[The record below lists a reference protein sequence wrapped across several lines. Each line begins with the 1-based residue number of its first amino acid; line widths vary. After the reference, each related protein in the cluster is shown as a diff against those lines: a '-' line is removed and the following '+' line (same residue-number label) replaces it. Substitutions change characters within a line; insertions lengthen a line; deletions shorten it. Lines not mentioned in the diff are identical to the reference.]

1 MANCTITFFDQF
13 LIALSTTILLV
24 VLQLLFFFLHS
35 YWERFCHAVEEVFSG
50 ASDAHEREGPCVHE
64 ALHALLEQRRVLG
77 SGVVPMRPPRRRS
90 RLVRRAN

>member
-1 MANCTITFFDQF
+1 MANCTITFFDQI

-50 ASDAHEREGPCVHE
+50 ASDGKCSPFPSS
-64 ALHALLEQRRVLG
+64 VLRMFDTP
-77 SGVVPMRPPRRRS
+77 SFVSSSP
-90 RLVRRAN
+90 